1 MATVNPLLNTAKVE
15 DDERSKRETHKEI
28 VPRLRRPR
36 CRYRIAMVC
45 DFFYPR
51 LGGVENHIWSLS
63 QHLLRLGH
71 KVIVITHAYASH
83 NRKGVRYLG
92 GEGISGGGGGDVHP
106 LKVYYC
112 PILPMT
118 DQVALPTFTATLPLL
133 RWIFLRERIQIV
145 HAHQATSTMANESI
159 VYASMLGLA
168 SVYTDHSL
176 FGLNDVASV
185 ILNRVLQTTLSTVNA
200 AICVSNACRDN
211 LILRTHLDPA
221 TFRVIPNAVDPFKF
235 TPATTVTNSGD
246 NSSSNEDPHQPSNEG
261 RIRVIVISR
270 LVYRKGV
277 DLLVAIIPHLCR
289 QMDHVDFVIGG
300 DGAKLLN
307 VQEMVERERL
317 QERVQLI
324 GAVPHAHVRNVLITG
339 QVFLNCSLTESFCIA
354 VLEAACCGLRVV
366 STNVGGLPEVLPH
379 DIMLLAKPNVPD
391 MLETLKHA
399 IQLQSDPTTALDP
412 LQTHE
417 RVKHMYSWSRVAQE
431 TAQVYDGIV
440 QSHDE
445 ESGALR
451 QQHSLRHRLA
461 CYRRL
466 GTITG
471 MVVCFLAVTVEL
483 WLCLVSWWQPSD
495 HIDTVPDLT
504 TEAECEGE
512 YNNQFCNESNDKK

>member
-1 MATVNPLLNTAKVE
+1 METANPLVNTAEVG
-15 DDERSKRETHKEI
+15 DDGERSKRETPKGI
-28 VPRLRRPR
+28 IPRR
-36 CRYRIAMVC
+36 RYRIAMVC

-71 KVIVITHAYASH
+71 KVIVITHAYGSH

-92 GEGISGGGGGDVHP
+92 GEGAVDGGIYP

-211 LILRTHLDPA
+211 LILRTHLNPA
-221 TFRVIPNAVDPFKF
+221 KFRVIPNAVDPFKF
-235 TPATTVTNSGD
+235 SPASTITNSGD
-246 NSSSNEDPHQPSNEG
+246 RSSSSENLSPFFLNQQRNDG

-277 DLLVAIIPHLCR
+277 DLLVAIIPNLCR

-317 QERVQLI
+317 QERVQLV
-324 GAVPHAHVRNVLITG
+324 GAVPHAHVRDVLITG

-399 IQLQSDPTTALDP
+399 IQLQSDPATALDP
-412 LQTHE
+412 VQTHE

-440 QSHDE
+440 QSLERD
-445 ESGALR
+445 GTLR
-451 QQHSLRHRLA
+451 QRSLRHRLA

-471 MVVCFLAVTVEL
+471 IVVCFLAVTVEL

-495 HIDTVPDLT
+495 QIDIVPDLT
-504 TEAECEGE
+504 TESECERE
-512 YNNQFCNESNDKK
+512 YSNQFCNESNDKKIS